1 MSIDRRFFCAL
12 TASALVG
19 CSSPTPPAGSAP
31 QGAQPAKDVAP
42 KSSFLAR
49 AKHPSDT
56 IWVAGQPNLDDLKAV
71 KAAGIKWVVNMRAEG
86 EPTGFSDEK
95 ATVEGLGLGYTFI
108 PVAGAAGV
116 TTANAEALKAT
127 LQAHEGDK
135 ILLHCASGNRVGA
148 LMALIA
154 FDEGKTADE
163 AMAIGKHAGMT
174 ALTRV
179 VQGKLKAKEAARA
192 KANEIP

>member
-1 MSIDRRFFCAL
+1 MCIHRRILCAL
-12 TASALVG
+12 AASALVG

-31 QGAQPAKDVAP
+31 KAAKEVAAT
-42 KSSFLAR
+42 SNFLAR

-56 IWVAGQPNLDDLKAV
+56 IWVAGQPKLDDLKAV
-71 KAAGIKWVVNMRAEG
+71 KAAGIKWVVNMRGEG

-116 TTANAEALKAT
+116 TTTNAEALKAT
-127 LQAHEGDK
+127 LQAHKGDK

-154 FDEGKTADE
+154 FDDGKTVDE
-163 AMAIGKHAGMT
+163 AMVVGKNAGLT
-174 ALTRV
+174 ALTPV
-179 VQGKLKAKEAARA
+179 VQSKLRAKEAARA
-192 KANEIP
+192 KAKEAP